1 MVRRRQ
7 RERSVWEVVVPDADK
22 LWPDALR
29 RIDRLIDDEALVE
42 VVADALSAAGRRAGD
57 EAGVGHPPKS

>member
-7 RERSVWEVVVPDADK
+7 RERSVWEVVLPDASK

-29 RIDRLIDDEALVE
+29 RIDRLIDD
-42 VVADALSAAGRRAGD
+42 
-57 EAGVGHPPKS
+57 